1 LLWPQASHLMKLS
14 TRARYALRMMLE
26 IARRPGTNPV
36 SLGDVAVRTKI
47 SKRYLDQLAIALKS
61 NSLIRSMR
69 GRGGGYQLA
78 RRANDISVGQI
89 IEAAIGPI
97 NVVECVRH
105 PETCLMSDGCECRWV
120 YEKINDGI
128 VNLLN
133 RMSLAELASMGK
145 GGLSQ
150 GGLLELSFSKGCP
163 TT

>member
-1 LLWPQASHLMKLS
+1 MKLS
-14 TRARYALRMMLE
+14 TRARYALRMMVE
-26 IARRPGTNPV
+26 IARRPGTDLV
-36 SLGDVAVRTKI
+36 SLGDVALSTKI

-78 RRANDISVGQI
+78 RRAADISVGQI

-105 PETCLMSDGCECRWV
+105 PDTCLKSDGCECRWV
-120 YEKINDGI
+120 YERINDGI

-133 RMSLAELASMGK
+133 GMSLAELATMGK
-145 GGLSQ
+145 GGLAE
-150 GGLLELSFSKGCP
+150 GGLPELSFSTGCP
-163 TT
+163 VT